1 MAALTSSEILAA
13 RADLE
18 AELTDVVNVW
28 RDTGQSTLDNDTLV
42 QVPVFAA
49 VAENVQALVLSRQ
62 QTFSNPNV
70 QGDATQFTRQYL
82 VTLPVDVDPDVGD
95 YVEVITCND
104 SRTEGTV
111 LTVRDVRGGSFSIS
125 RRLQCQENLTVPVFV
140 PEA

>member
-42 QVPVFAA
+42 QVPVLAA
-49 VAENVQALVLSRQ
+49 VAENVQALVARQ
-62 QTFSNPNV
+62 QSDARPNV
-70 QGDATQFTRQYL
+70 QGDATLFTRQYV
-82 VTLPVDVDPDVGD
+82 VTLPVDVEPEVGD
-95 YVEVITCND
+95 LVEVIACAD
-104 SRTEGTV
+104 PRTEGSV
-111 LTVRDVRGGSFSIS
+111 LTVRDVRGGSLSIS
-125 RRLQCQENLTVPVFV
+125 RRLQCQDNLTVPVFV

>member
-42 QVPVFAA
+42 QVPVLAA
-49 VAENVQALVLSRQ
+49 VAENVQALVARQ
-62 QTFSNPNV
+62 QSDARPNV
-70 QGDATQFTRQYL
+70 QGDATLFTRQYL
-82 VTLPVDVDPDVGD
+82 VTLPVDVEPEVGD
-95 YVEVITCND
+95 LVEVIACAD
-104 SRTEGTV
+104 PRTEGSV
-111 LTVRDVRGGSFSIS
+111 LTVRDVRGGSLSIS
-125 RRLQCQENLTVPVFV
+125 RRLQCQDNLTVPVFV